1 MSSQHCNQCE
11 LARDDFSKEQLAA
24 PSETR
29 ICMACEAKGLPDPTP
44 PPPFQHESPQQE
56 QPPPQKQQQEQ
67 QPRKQLCHTRRPLP
81 PVPPPQV
88 SANRLE
94 MISKFGA
101 LWTSGRQLTY
111 CFLPTGNYDNGYSK
125 LPSDEDLNTIREA
138 FKTWTDL
145 GISIS
150 FKEVKG
156 TNAIVRIAFAK
167 DGAWSGVGSEILN
180 KEYFQPGQPT
190 MNFGWI
196 DLVTAVHEIGH
207 TLSLLHEHQNPNAG
221 IVWNREA
228 VYEMTRTTQNPPWT
242 KEQTDSNILDTI
254 PPATVR
260 GTAWDPASVMHY
272 EFEAGLIKGPSPYD
286 ERGIPA
292 PRGLSATDK
301 TTIKALYPPKGGAA
315 GTGSI
320 PALLPQE
327 LQTLAI
333 NVGEGIEFT
342 VEPTETRQ
350 YDVRIF
356 GKSDAALV
364 LLDDEGN
371 KIDADNDT
379 FADRNAALNVL
390 LKRGNRYKLT
400 VRVLA
405 KESADQ
411 KLSLMYW

>member
-1 MSSQHCNQCE
+1 MFCNQCK
-11 LARDDFSKEQLAA
+11 LARDDFSKEQLGE
-24 PSETR
+24 PSR
-29 ICMACEAKGLPDPTP
+29 ICMACELKNRHPTP
-44 PPPFQHESPQQE
+44 PTPDQDEPPGPRTDRNEP
-56 QPPPQKQQQEQ
+56 
-67 QPRKQLCHTRRPLP
+67 PRKQLCHTRRPPP

-88 SANRLE
+88 SANRLA
-94 MISKFGA
+94 MISKFST
-101 LWTSGRQLTY
+101 LWAPGRQLTY
-111 CFLPTGNYDNGYSK
+111 CFLPTGNYDNGYSE
-125 LPSDEDLNTIREA
+125 LPSNKDLDTIRAA

-150 FKEVKG
+150 FKEVKD
-156 TNAIVRIAFAK
+156 TNAVVRIAFAD

-180 KEYFQPGQPT
+180 KRSFRPGQPT

-207 TLSLLHEHQNPNAG
+207 TLSLLHEHQNPKAG
-221 IVWNREA
+221 LVWNREA

-254 PPATVR
+254 PPATVH

-272 EFEAGLIKGPSPYD
+272 EFEAELIKGPPPYNKT
-286 ERGIPA
+286 GIKA
-292 PRGLSATDK
+292 PRGLSVKDK
-301 TTIKALYPPKGGAA
+301 TTIKALYPPQGRAA
-315 GTGSI
+315 GMGRI
-320 PALLPQE
+320 PTLLPQE

-333 NVGEGIEFT
+333 DVGEGTEFT

-390 LKRGNRYKLT
+390 LKRGNRYTLT